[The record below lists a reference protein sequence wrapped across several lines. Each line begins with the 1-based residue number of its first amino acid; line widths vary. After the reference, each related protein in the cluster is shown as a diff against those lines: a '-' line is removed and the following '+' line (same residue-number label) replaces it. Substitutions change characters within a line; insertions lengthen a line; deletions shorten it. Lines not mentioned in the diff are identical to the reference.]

1 MSIEARITQGWA
13 LSRKGQSMSTRAI
26 FVGIDVSKAHLDV
39 AVRPDEIEWRS
50 PNTDAG
56 AREAANKL
64 KDLDPDLVVLEATG
78 GMEIPAASAL
88 AVLGVPIA
96 VVNPRQVR
104 DFAKS
109 TGRLAKTDALDARV
123 LAHFAE
129 AVRPEP
135 RPLPDE
141 QARQLSAL
149 LSRRRQISEMLT
161 AERNRLQSADS
172 TVRRRLK
179 VHIRWLE
186 RELSDIDDDLNRAI
200 KESPVW
206 RVKDDILKSV
216 PGIGPVVSFT
226 LLSELPELGRINRK
240 QIAALAG
247 VAPFNRDSGTMAGR
261 RTVWGGRSRVRAA
274 LYMAALVASRYNPV
288 IRDFYLRLCAA
299 GKPKKVALTACMR
312 KLLLILN
319 SMVKNNVRWNA
330 SAAEVR
336 GTLISA

>member
-1 MSIEARITQGWA
+1 MSLELA
-13 LSRKGQSMSTRAI
+13 SRKAGPTGEEQVVSPMTRFA
-26 FVGIDVSKAHLDV
+26 GIDVSKAHLDV
-39 AVRPDEIEWRS
+39 AVRPAEVEWRS

-56 AREAANKL
+56 AKQVAARL
-64 KDLDPDLVVLEATG
+64 KDLRPDLVVLEATG
-78 GMEIPAASAL
+78 GMESAVASAL
-88 AVLGVPIA
+88 AILGVPVV

-109 TGRLAKTDALDARV
+109 TGRLAKTDVLDARV

-129 AVRPEP
+129 AVKPEP

-172 TVRRRLK
+172 TVRRRLN
-179 VHIRWLE
+179 VHIRWLQ
-186 RELSDIDDDLNRAI
+186 RELSNIDDDLAGAI
-200 KESPVW
+200 KASPLW

-226 LLSELPELGRINRK
+226 LLSELPELGQLNRK

-247 VAPFNRDSGTMAGR
+247 VAPLNRDSGTLAGK
-261 RTVWGGRSRVRAA
+261 RTVWGGRARVRSA

-288 IRDFYLRLCAA
+288 IRSFYQRLCAA

-319 SMVKNNVRWNA
+319 SMIRHEERWNVF
-330 SAAEVR
+330 AAER
-336 GTLISA
+336 RSLPISA